1 MFLPSLFV
9 QQPLICSLYFF
20 YNCLLLCFHVHI
32 SAAPC
37 SHHPTKIRLQLWRPQ
52 SSCDFGATEA
62 PILCDLMWSG
72 HSSGILRNIEDMVVK
87 MIWQSQHV
95 CTSLVC
101 PAMTRLRTLCI
112 ACSAKIGKKMAR
124 SRGICVSTEVK
135 TVQVCCKTSLIHIW
149 LIWPM
154 RSWNWMTLAISPCS
168 CCSQC
173 KHLIYAIFLGPTS
186 CWKRPFSSCDLIQ
199 ALAIR
204 QICLTL
210 LDPSWPILTH
220 LDPSWPLACQPLA
233 FQRYESG
240 DLCDE
245 KIAAFFAHFVTA
257 LES

>member
-1 MFLPSLFV
+1 MSKSRHVPVVKQNTSSLAFTSCKLRQNCAEADWAGPRVCWMYMTCINPRIPASIWKKYTLLRFFMFLPNIFVV

-20 YNCLLLCFHVHI
+20 YNCLLLSCFHVRI

-72 HSSGILRNIEDMVVK
+72 HSSGILRNIEAMVVK

-95 CTSLVC
+95 CTSLVR

-135 TVQVCCKTSLIHIW
+135 TVQSCCKTSLYNSH
-149 LIWPM
+149 
-154 RSWNWMTLAISPCS
+154 MTHMTYDILELDDFGNQS
-168 CCSQC
+168 
-173 KHLIYAIFLGPTS
+173 
-186 CWKRPFSSCDLIQ
+186 
-199 ALAIR
+199 
-204 QICLTL
+204 L
-210 LDPSWPILTH
+210 LL
-220 LDPSWPLACQPLA
+220 L
-233 FQRYESG
+233 
-240 DLCDE
+240 
-245 KIAAFFAHFVTA
+245 
-257 LES
+257 